1 LRIPE
6 LLLTICRYKAKI
18 NIKFLTEELG
28 FESYQETAQFI
39 VDHGAQDALEQDNSS
54 AEAFYFSIQQQLWQS
69 SRLRD
74 NKPSKLWIS
83 KVKFETCS

>member
-1 LRIPE
+1 MRIPE

-54 AEAFYFSIQQQLWQS
+54 AEAVLLLNPAAALAI
-69 SRLRD
+69 
-74 NKPSKLWIS
+74 
-83 KVKFETCS
+83 FETARQQAFKTVDIKGQI